1 MILGRLPPEVDV
13 DIPRLRKYQFYKRVF
28 VTLLIAGFFVGL
40 YFYTRRENS
49 QTDSDNRSGGVVAN
63 AKRGEPSR
71 ESKINET
78 FELIDEAHASRVKI
92 SDPLPVKRKWA
103 DDRLKIAD
111 QLLKK
116 KEDAVAQ
123 KHGTIFKLEA
133 LQIKAS
139 HSDAEQLGLEGAKR
153 ELLEFAEANIGHKD
167 NEVAKLALVA
177 IMADNVQSF
186 LSPFNPASFT
196 TAFRSCQRTA
206 ERFPDDHEIAQAIYQ
221 IGMLTR
227 QVQRQ
232 ESFSIDFFG
241 LVFDIYSKSETSQC
255 RLVADKSFEQILSP
269 NQSLADLTNRVLED
283 QLSAKD
289 EMEKRIQFSLKKPEL
304 SEEEF
309 KLIFILAEALLRANH
324 RDSVRR
330 AIAFVEAN
338 LDENPGNKAAESAR
352 LLLSQINTRLDNLDK
367 PFSFVGLQPIDRKD
381 TDSGLSDPKF
391 RLLFYWSP
399 EEQKSRQKLSAVL
412 LLLKDFQ
419 DDIEVVAI
427 QTTEGQQSDD
437 ATVEQSP
444 SEGRHMK
451 FFKVDPAAAEGKSF
465 LARFPVPEV
474 PYILILDENNM
485 IRGVNPTANMLA
497 GRIRELVQR

>member
-1 MILGRLPPEVDV
+1 
-13 DIPRLRKYQFYKRVF
+13 LR
-28 VTLLIAGFFVGL
+28 
-40 YFYTRRENS
+40 
-49 QTDSDNRSGGVVAN
+49 
-63 AKRGEPSR
+63 
-71 ESKINET
+71 
-78 FELIDEAHASRVKI
+78 
-92 SDPLPVKRKWA
+92 
-103 DDRLKIAD
+103 IAD

-133 LQIKAS
+133 LQVRAS

-177 IMADNVQSF
+177 IMADDVQSF
-186 LSPFNPASFT
+186 LSPFDPAKFT
-196 TAFRSCQRTA
+196 TAFRSCQRTV
-206 ERFPDDHEIAQAIYQ
+206 ERFPNDHEIAQAIYQ

-241 LVFDIYSKSETSQC
+241 LVFDTYSKSETSQC

-269 NQSLADLTNRVLED
+269 NQSLADLTNRVLEE
-283 QLSAKD
+283 QESAKD

-309 KLIFILAEALLRANH
+309 KLIFILADALLRADH
-324 RDSVRR
+324 RESVRR
-330 AIAFVEAN
+330 AMAFVEVN
-338 LDENPGNKAAESAR
+338 LEENPANKAAESAR
-352 LLLSQINTRLDNLDK
+352 QLLSQINTRLENLDK
-367 PFSFVGLQPIDRKD
+367 PFSFVGLQPIDGQD
-381 TDSGLSDPKF
+381 TTSGLTDPKI
-391 RLLFYWSP
+391 RLLYYWAP
-399 EEQKSRQKLSAVL
+399 QEQKSRQKLSAVL
-412 LLLKDFQ
+412 LLLKGFQ

-427 QTTEGQQSDD
+427 QTTDGEQADD
-437 ATVEQSP
+437 ATIDQFL
-444 SEGRHMK
+444 SEDPHMK
-451 FFKVDPAAAEGKSF
+451 FFKVDLATDEGNSF

-474 PYILILDENNM
+474 PYMLILDETNM

-497 GRIRELVQR
+497 GRIRNLVER